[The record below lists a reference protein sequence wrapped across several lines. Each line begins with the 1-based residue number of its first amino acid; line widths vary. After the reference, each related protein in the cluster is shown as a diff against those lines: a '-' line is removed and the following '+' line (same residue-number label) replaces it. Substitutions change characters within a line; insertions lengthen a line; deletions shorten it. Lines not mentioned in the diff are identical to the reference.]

1 MEIVMAIELCFNT
14 AVVKNKIKLQVRCCG
29 LKYLF
34 LKGKRKRAAL
44 RMSYTSTAAGQ
55 RSFISE

>member
-34 LKGKRKRAAL
+34 PNAKERGLH
-44 RMSYTSTAAGQ
+44 
-55 RSFISE
+55 